1 MRVIILGVDEESKI
15 LANFLQEKEIHAQVV
30 MNISDFNKTIKNNK
44 YDACVLDSGFPFE
57 GNLSAEKAVIKLKEK
72 YGIPRVYCMS
82 YLDADD
88 YDLPLQED
96 GHLYK
101 PLTKRDLEIFYR
113 VLLKDEKKELVFL
126 FFGLRFYASP
136 ERAKILKARVED
148 FLMKNFE
155 SEGLVGIDVHYP
167 PVDLTPTV
175 SHLFKKRKRKQIKDS
190 KD

>member
-1 MRVIILGVDEESKI
+1 MKVIILGVDEESKI
-15 LANFLQEKEIHAQVV
+15 LASFLREKEVYAQVV
-30 MNISDFNKTIKNNK
+30 MNISDFKNTIKNNN
-44 YDACVLDSGFPFE
+44 YDACVLDSGFSFE
-57 GNLSAEKAVIKLKEK
+57 GNKSSEETILKLKES

-88 YDLPLQED
+88 YDLPLHED

-113 VLLKDEKKELVFL
+113 VLLKDEKKELVCL

-148 FLMKNFE
+148 FLLKNFE

-167 PVDLTPTV
+167 PVDLTPTI
-175 SHLFKKRKRKQIKDS
+175 STLFKKRNIKQIKDE